1 MYRVASR
8 HFHLPIWWIL
18 GDRKL
23 TTHLYLMPR
32 LRRHGTILPLQ
43 HIPSWLAEGQLH
55 FYSQNIDKILTFIG
69 IR

>member
-1 MYRVASR
+1 MYRVALG

-23 TTHLYLMPR
+23 TAHLYLMPS
-32 LRRHGTILPLQ
+32 LRRHGTILPLP
-43 HIPSWLAEGQLH
+43 HITSWLAEGQLH
-55 FYSQNIDKILTFIG
+55 FHSQKMDKILTFTG